1 MRYEFTSSAAAM
13 AANGNLSEI
22 TPWRL
27 IIDTDEQ
34 TITVSKRN
42 KFLIGTD
49 AETLAFRF
57 VRRVEINEHLIGA
70 DITIQAV
77 GGKLTARS
85 MAKSDCRRIKQILM
99 DQNKKSKTKSKISI
113 KAPIKPNSSHIIEK
127 IKSLCGSGIY
137 KIFCLDSPRPK
148 PVIPPAP
155 RA

>member
-1 MRYEFTSSAAAM
+1 MRNVKRTVAKKANINNLYLGQRDWVSAGLQRHINNMRYEFTSSAAAM

-27 IIDTDEQ
+27 IIDTGEQ

-49 AETLAFRF
+49 EETLAFRF
-57 VRRVEINEHLIGA
+57 IRRVEINEHLIGA

-99 DQNKKSKTKSKISI
+99 DQNKKSGTKSVVFS
-113 KAPIKPNSSHIIEK
+113 
-127 IKSLCGSGIY
+127 
-137 KIFCLDSPRPK
+137 
-148 PVIPPAP
+148 
-155 RA
+155 

>member
-49 AETLAFRF
+49 EETLAFRF
-57 VRRVEINEHLIGA
+57 IRRVEINEHLIGA

-99 DQNKKSKTKSKISI
+99 EQNQKSKTKS
-113 KAPIKPNSSHIIEK
+113 IIF
-127 IKSLCGSGIY
+127 S
-137 KIFCLDSPRPK
+137 
-148 PVIPPAP
+148 
-155 RA
+155 

>member
-1 MRYEFTSSAAAM
+1 MRYEFISSAAAM

-49 AETLAFRF
+49 QETLAFRF
-57 VRRVEINEHLIGA
+57 IRRVEINEHLIGA

-77 GGKLTARS
+77 GGKLTACS
-85 MAKSDCRRIKQILM
+85 MAKNDCKRIRQILM
-99 DQNKKSKTKSKISI
+99 EHNKKSGTKSIVFS
-113 KAPIKPNSSHIIEK
+113 
-127 IKSLCGSGIY
+127 
-137 KIFCLDSPRPK
+137 
-148 PVIPPAP
+148 
-155 RA
+155 

>member
-1 MRYEFTSSAAAM
+1 MQNVKRTVAKKANINNIHLGQRDWVSASLQRNENNMRYEFTSSAAAM

-22 TPWRL
+22 TPWRI
-27 IIDTDEQ
+27 IIDTVEQ

-49 AETLAFRF
+49 EETLAFRF
-57 VRRVEINEHLIGA
+57 IRRVQIDEHLIGA

-99 DQNKKSKTKSKISI
+99 EQNQRSNTKS
-113 KAPIKPNSSHIIEK
+113 IIF
-127 IKSLCGSGIY
+127 S
-137 KIFCLDSPRPK
+137 
-148 PVIPPAP
+148 
-155 RA
+155 